1 MCAVVFAIVASLAL
15 GLSEGIALGLTAAVI
30 TAIVRSRGTLSDR
43 VRQVLGAGYLQALAG
58 FAVIALV
65 WDQFDDWK
73 TVAIVWLIIA
83 FVVGVWMTSGPV
95 ASRDRWTLIVGFAAA
110 VAGLAM
116 AWLNL
121 DWVITPSAAW
131 FVASPIAA
139 KLRWSAVPTLPTTA
153 GPVLT
158 PTRKRGQSGC
168 CAVSVALARCSPSA
182 ARAARN
188 A

>member
-1 MCAVVFAIVASLAL
+1 VFAIVASLAL

-110 VAGLAM
+110 VAGMAM

-121 DWVITPSAAW
+121 DWVITPIAAW
-131 FVASPIAA
+131 FVAVALVSASVVRAA
-139 KLRWSAVPTLPTTA
+139 LRWPDLPWFEKPTQTKQHAVGALITLMM
-153 GPVLT
+153 
-158 PTRKRGQSGC
+158 
-168 CAVSVALARCSPSA
+168 CALITGA
-182 ARAARN
+182 AIV
-188 A
+188 